1 MMFSGKDHQYTEKEL
16 NSFGQYA
23 NIMIFTPYITKELS
37 EYILLNRQRITDISV
52 YIINENKCE
61 VGSSLIVQDKQPLVE
76 LLSNNIKIYKISYEN
91 ELCRLEV
98 A

>member
-1 MMFSGKDHQYTEKEL
+1 
-16 NSFGQYA
+16 
-23 NIMIFTPYITKELS
+23 TPYITKELS
-37 EYILLNRQRITDISV
+37 EYILLNRARIPDINI

-61 VGSSLIVQDKQPLVE
+61 VGSILTDQDKQPLVN
-76 LLSNNIKIYKISYEN
+76 LLSNNIKVYKISYEN